1 MKKNLSVAE
10 RKRERREQVV
20 VLWLEPFSTENK
32 RGKEIEFSAT
42 STIRDIAQKRK
53 CYSSKIC
60 RWRFDLT
67 TCWHF
72 LKVTPRSKHCQRRN
86 GRRAGLWLKF
96 NLMKLK
102 WIWIQSGAIC
112 FAKIAEFHHFWGAL
126 LPKVAIC
133 GYQWHFGCTN
143 GNSETTFISR
153 YKKSI
158 ISVQGLKAGAW
169 KSTMSGGRKFSPKL
183 PRMSQTLSLFMQSHT
198 PPAGLPNSP
207 QPCDTCAHCCRQHP
221 VP

>member
-1 MKKNLSVAE
+1 ML
-10 RKRERREQVV
+10 RREKERGV
-20 VLWLEPFSTENK
+20 NK
-32 RGKEIEFSAT
+32 LLFF
-42 STIRDIAQKRK
+42 DWNLFQRK
-53 CYSSKIC
+53 TNEARKLSLAPPQQSGILPKNVNVTQAK
-60 RWRFDLT
+60 FAVGDLT
-67 TCWHF
+67 WPLVGIF
-72 LKVTPRSKHCQRRN
+72 SKWLHDQNIAN

-126 LPKVAIC
+126 LPKVAIF